1 MASRIQGIT
10 VEIGGDTTKLS
21 KALESVNKSIKGT
34 QSGLK
39 DVNKLLKLDPSNT
52 ELVVQK
58 QKMLKDAI
66 EATKEKLATLK
77 TAAQQA
83 NEQLANGEI
92 TQQQYDAL
100 QREIVETEQN
110 LRSLQ
115 DQAATTNATLAK
127 IDEAGEKLQNIGS
140 SVENVGKK
148 FLPVTA
154 AVTGLGTAAVK
165 TAADFDSE
173 MSKVSAIS
181 GATGDDFDQLRAKA
195 REMGAKT
202 KFSASEAA
210 SAMEYMAMAGW
221 KTGDMLNGIE
231 GIMNLAA
238 ASGEDLATTSDIVT
252 DALTAFGLSAADE
265 FEKNIDLTPLAE
277 TWECS
282 THPDG
287 PSYVVG
293 GAFDGQE
300 LAEVLRAHPEYLGE
314 RHKGENALPILI
326 KFIDAKKDLS
336 VQVHPTDVYA
346 QEHENGQLGKTE
358 MWYVLDA
365 GREARLVYGLKQNCT
380 KAEMRRAIADGTVMK
395 YLQKVPIHK
404 DDLFFIQAGTVH
416 AIGAGALVAEI
427 QENSNLTYRLYD
439 YDRVGKDGKKREL
452 HIDKALD
459 VANLKSSAE
468 PKQPLRVLKYRQGV
482 ASELLTRCKYFEVYR
497 MIVNTERRQKVHYRA
512 DEIAFR
518 VLLCVN
524 GCGTISYEGGN
535 LPFYK
540 GDCIF
545 VPADSEVLTI
555 HGQAQFL
562 DVRG

>member
-1 MASRIQGIT
+1 MQNKNKPLLLRPSGKDYLWGGSR
-10 VEIGGDTTKLS
+10 
-21 KALESVNKSIKGT
+21 
-34 QSGLK
+34 
-39 DVNKLLKLDPSNT
+39 
-52 ELVVQK
+52 
-58 QKMLKDAI
+58 
-66 EATKEKLATLK
+66 
-77 TAAQQA
+77 
-83 NEQLANGEI
+83 
-92 TQQQYDAL
+92 
-100 QREIVETEQN
+100 
-110 LRSLQ
+110 
-115 DQAATTNATLAK
+115 
-127 IDEAGEKLQNIGS
+127 
-140 SVENVGKK
+140 
-148 FLPVTA
+148 
-154 AVTGLGTAAVK
+154 
-165 TAADFDSE
+165 
-173 MSKVSAIS
+173 
-181 GATGDDFDQLRAKA
+181 
-195 REMGAKT
+195 
-202 KFSASEAA
+202 
-210 SAMEYMAMAGW
+210 
-221 KTGDMLNGIE
+221 LN
-231 GIMNLAA
+231 
-238 ASGEDLATTSDIVT
+238 
-252 DALTAFGLSAADE
+252 DE
-265 FEKNIDLTPLAE
+265 FEKNIDMDPLAE

-287 PSYVVG
+287 PSYVVSG
-293 GAFDGQE
+293 EFGGQE

-314 RHKGENALPILI
+314 RHKGENTLPILI

-336 VQVHPTDVYA
+336 VQVHPTDEYA
-346 QEHENGQLGKTE
+346 QEYENGQLGKTE

-365 GREARLVYGLKQNCT
+365 GRDAKLVYGLKQNCT

-452 HIDKALD
+452 HVDKALD

-468 PKQPLRVLKYRQGV
+468 PRQPLRVLKYRQGV

-512 DEIAFR
+512 DGIAFR

-524 GCGTISYEGGN
+524 GCGTISYDGGSIT
-535 LPFYK
+535 FYK

-545 VPADSEVLTI
+545 VPADSEMLTL